1 MSSEGFL
8 GEVVDHLPEALVV
21 VQDDGTIIYAN
32 RQFSAITGLAPD
44 VLLGGDA
51 VTLFGGD
58 DPLSSAANWPEDIG
72 SLLGAPAPGRR
83 LSVASAD
90 DGYIPVD
97 AYGQGFTSRLAGAC
111 HVGLIRKAQG
121 ELGTGTGTAATGHAA
136 TLTATGHAAAS
147 LTATGHA
154 ASGHIGSPP
163 APGPAV
169 VELLDALDEGILM
182 CDANGTVLIANRAA
196 RTLQGLPPAE
206 QLVGRPYPRATRL
219 LTPDDTPL
227 AGAEYP
233 LEQALQGTVVT
244 GEPFVL
250 DAEGDERR
258 HILASARPVTVEDG
272 GRGALLVLRDAT
284 PQVQSEAWL
293 THLAMHDALT
303 GLANRHLLIEHVR
316 RMLGQ
321 TGNRG
326 SSVSLVYMDLDG
338 FKEINDTY
346 GHEVGD
352 GVLVAVAQRLKAVV
366 RPSDV
371 VARLGGDEFVVAHAS
386 SAPTDSIEALV
397 SRIRK
402 TLAAPFQV
410 HPHVLAVGASVGYVS
425 TSSEEDPLSLLVRA
439 DREMFRRKK
448 AARSASRPGCHGD
461 DDIPVRHRAGIHA
474 PRPGHG
480 RRVGVGAGARARRA
494 PGSEALGRRPAGRCR
509 PGSSPVDARRGARAV
524 PVAAGPGRD
533 RPDQAGL
540 RRGPH
545 HPGGRREQSVRTGGR
560 VPPGAAPVDLRGL
573 WFAH

>member
-1 MSSEGFL
+1 VSSEGFL

-21 VQDDGTIIYAN
+21 AQDDGTIIYAN
-32 RQFSAITGLAPD
+32 QQFSAITGLAPE

-58 DPLSSAANWPEDIG
+58 DPLSSEANWPEDIA

-97 AYGQGFTSRLAGAC
+97 AYGRGFTSRLAGAC
-111 HVGLIRKAQG
+111 HVGLVRKAQV
-121 ELGTGTGTAATGHAA
+121 ELTIGASPATPGPAGSPTSAGSPAAIGPTPSPLATGSTPA
-136 TLTATGHAAAS
+136 T
-147 LTATGHA
+147 
-154 ASGHIGSPP
+154 
-163 APGPAV
+163 GPAV

-182 CDANGTVLIANRAA
+182 CDANGIVLIANRAA
-196 RTLQGLPPAE
+196 RTLQGLPTDE

-219 LTPDDTPL
+219 LTPDGTPL
-227 AGAEYP
+227 AGREYP
-233 LEQALQGTVVT
+233 LEQALLGTVVT
-244 GEPFVL
+244 GEQFVL
-250 DAEGDERR
+250 DGMGDEPR

-272 GRGALLVLRDAT
+272 GQGALLVLRDTT

-338 FKEINDTY
+338 FKDINDTY

-366 RPSDV
+366 RPTDV

-402 TLAAPFQV
+402 SLAAPFQV

-448 AARSASRPGCHGD
+448 AARSASM
-461 DDIPVRHRAGIHA
+461 A
-474 PRPGHG
+474 
-480 RRVGVGAGARARRA
+480 
-494 PGSEALGRRPAGRCR
+494 
-509 PGSSPVDARRGARAV
+509 
-524 PVAAGPGRD
+524 
-533 RPDQAGL
+533 
-540 RRGPH
+540 
-545 HPGGRREQSVRTGGR
+545 R
-560 VPPGAAPVDLRGL
+560 VPRQ
-573 WFAH
+573 